1 MNGYVRL
8 ETPDGEPVFV
18 NADRVSF
25 IRRFRGSNTASAL
38 NFEKG
43 NYIVV
48 NGNLEDVA
56 KALAEA

>member
-1 MNGYVRL
+1 MNGYAQL
-8 ETPDGEPVFV
+8 ETPDGEPIFV

-25 IRRFRGSNTASAL
+25 IRRFRGSSAASAL

-48 NGNLEDVA
+48 KGNLEDVA

>member
-1 MNGYVRL
+1 MNGYVQL

-18 NADRVSF
+18 NADRVNF
-25 IRRFRGSNTASAL
+25 IRRFRGGNLASAV

-48 NGNLEDVA
+48 KGNLEEVA
-56 KALAEA
+56 NMLADA